1 MNKGNFKQLVRT
13 LRNWK
18 NEGIQIKQNIT
29 SVTKGTESKKGDIRP
44 ETNNNTRKE

>member
-18 NEGIQIKQNIT
+18 NEGIQIKRDIT
-29 SVTKGTESKKGDIRP
+29 PITKRTKSEKSNIRP
-44 ETNNNTRKE
+44 ESNNNFGKE